1 MRRRVEHFRIDPTAR
16 VTVEL
21 RNAQQEK
28 SGRRGASSRG
38 FTRRIGFFLFLF
50 LWAMQH
56 RQVATRCSHLSVLHR
71 PQKKT
76 EKKGDFHYTC
86 AHNPKGPQY
95 VYSYSHVKRSPP
107 SNADFHYYTCV
118 ASPPKK
124 IVLSVFFVLFLFL
137 LLCGRCNTGDYTYN
151 TQVLHRPQKKNKK
164 PILRTNPRLEAPL
177 PPFFLRTYVRSS
189 VIPP

>member
-1 MRRRVEHFRIDPTAR
+1 MHQRVRRRVEHFRIDPTAR

-76 EKKGDFHYTC
+76 EKKAIFTTPVPTTRRGRSTYTRTVTL
-86 AHNPKGPQY
+86 NVPLP
-95 VYSYSHVKRSPP
+95 VTPIFTTTP
-107 SNADFHYYTCV
+107 
-118 ASPPKK
+118 
-124 IVLSVFFVLFLFL
+124 
-137 LLCGRCNTGDYTYN
+137 
-151 TQVLHRPQKKNKK
+151 VLHRPRKKSSS
-164 PILRTNPRLEAPL
+164 L
-177 PPFFLRTYVRSS
+177 FFCFVFVFTFMWAMQHR
-189 VIPP
+189 